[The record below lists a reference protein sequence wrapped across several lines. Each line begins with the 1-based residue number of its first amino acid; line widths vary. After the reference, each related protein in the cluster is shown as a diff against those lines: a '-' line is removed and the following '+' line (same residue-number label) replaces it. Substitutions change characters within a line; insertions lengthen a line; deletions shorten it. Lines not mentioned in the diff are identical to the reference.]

1 VLKFLAEFCH
11 FCPKFFVTMTHF
23 LELLFEAGIAVTGA
37 TLSAFLVMAFH
48 FLGTS
53 AESMRFIGE
62 PGPLEVHGRSHEMGE
77 GIGSTVF
84 TLWFVTM
91 VRAKGL
97 LGLGSIAVRFF
108 TPGHV
113 TVRFVHAWTTFG
125 ATTFGATVFGATV
138 FGATVFGATV
148 FGATVFGAT
157 VFGTTAFGTTAFGA
171 TVFTATTFSR
181 WAGSAFGLLPGGFF
195 FGTRFGAGFFLLSL
209 AGKAGE
215 SEGGG
220 DGRTGEGAEEVCWA
234 GDDHV
239 GRYSIFSARVGNRDD
254 YRTGTA

>member
-1 VLKFLAEFCH
+1 
-11 FCPKFFVTMTHF
+11 MTHF

-53 AESMRFIGE
+53 AESMRFIGK
-62 PGPLEVHGRSHEMGE
+62 PSLLKVHGRGHEMGN

-84 TLWFVTM
+84 TLWFFTA

-97 LGLGSIAVRFF
+97 LGLGSIAL
-108 TPGHV
+108 
-113 TVRFVHAWTTFG
+113 RFVHAWTAFGATTFGTTTFGTTTFG
-125 ATTFGATVFGATV
+125 ATTFGATVF
-138 FGATVFGATV
+138 
-148 FGATVFGAT
+148 
-157 VFGTTAFGTTAFGA
+157 
-171 TVFTATTFSR
+171 TATTFTR
-181 WAGSAFGLLPGGFF
+181 WAGSAFGLLPGGPF

>member
-1 VLKFLAEFCH
+1 
-11 FCPKFFVTMTHF
+11 MTHF
-23 LELLFEAGIAVTGA
+23 LELLFETGIAVTGA
-37 TLSAFLVMAFH
+37 TLSAFPMMAFH

-62 PGPLEVHGRSHEMGE
+62 SGLLEVHGRSDEMVK

-84 TLWFVTM
+84 TLWFVAM
-91 VRAKGL
+91 VRARGL
-97 LGLGSIAVRFF
+97 LGLGSIAVRFVI
-108 TPGHV
+108 PQRV
-113 TVRFVHAWTTFG
+113 TVRFVHAWTVFT
-125 ATTFGATVFGATV
+125 ATVFGATV
-138 FGATVFGATV
+138 FGATVFRATV
-148 FGATVFGAT
+148 
-157 VFGTTAFGTTAFGA
+157 
-171 TVFTATTFSR
+171 FSR
-181 WAGSAFGLLPGGFF
+181 WAGSAFGLLPGGSF

-239 GRYSIFSARVGNRDD
+239 GRYSIFRPGSGIGMT
-254 YRTGTA
+254 TGPGRLELD

>member
-1 VLKFLAEFCH
+1 
-11 FCPKFFVTMTHF
+11 MTHF
-23 LELLFEAGIAVTGA
+23 LELLFETGIAVTGA
-37 TLSAFLVMAFH
+37 TLSAFPMMAFH

-62 PGPLEVHGRSHEMGE
+62 SGLLEVHGRSDEMVK

-84 TLWFVTM
+84 TLWFVAM
-91 VRAKGL
+91 VRAGGL
-97 LGLGSIAVRFF
+97 LGLGSIAVRFVI
-108 TPGHV
+108 PRRV
-113 TVRFVHAWTTFG
+113 TVRFVHAWTVFT
-125 ATTFGATVFGATV
+125 ATVFGATV
-138 FGATVFGATV
+138 FRATV
-148 FGATVFGAT
+148 
-157 VFGTTAFGTTAFGA
+157 
-171 TVFTATTFSR
+171 FSR
-181 WAGSAFGLLPGGFF
+181 WAGSAFGLLPGGSF

-239 GRYSIFSARVGNRDD
+239 GRYSIFSARVRNRDD
-254 YRTGTA
+254 YRTRSART

>member
-125 ATTFGATVFGATV
+125 ATTFGATVFGTTA
-138 FGATVFGATV
+138 
-148 FGATVFGAT
+148 
-157 VFGTTAFGTTAFGA
+157 FGTTAFGTTAFGA

>member
-1 VLKFLAEFCH
+1 MLKFLAEFCH

-125 ATTFGATVFGATV
+125 ATTFGATVFGTTA
-138 FGATVFGATV
+138 
-148 FGATVFGAT
+148 
-157 VFGTTAFGTTAFGA
+157 FGTTAFGTTAFGA

>member
-1 VLKFLAEFCH
+1 LAAPGAVLKFLAEFCH

-125 ATTFGATVFGATV
+125 ATTFGATVFGATA
-138 FGATVFGATV
+138 FGTTVFGA
-148 FGATVFGAT
+148 
-157 VFGTTAFGTTAFGA
+157 TAFGTTAFGA

>member
-1 VLKFLAEFCH
+1 
-11 FCPKFFVTMTHF
+11 MTHF
-23 LELLFEAGIAVTGA
+23 LELLFETGIAVTGA
-37 TLSAFLVMAFH
+37 TLSAFPMMAFH

-62 PGPLEVHGRSHEMGE
+62 PGLLEVHGRSDEMVK

-84 TLWFVTM
+84 TLWFVAM
-91 VRAKGL
+91 VRAGGL
-97 LGLGSIAVRFF
+97 LGLGSIAVRF
-108 TPGHV
+108 
-113 TVRFVHAWTTFG
+113 VHAWTVFT
-125 ATTFGATVFGATV
+125 ATVFGATV
-138 FGATVFGATV
+138 FGATVFS
-148 FGATVFGAT
+148 
-157 VFGTTAFGTTAFGA
+157 A
-171 TVFTATTFSR
+171 TVFTATVFSR
-181 WAGSAFGLLPGGFF
+181 WAGSAFGLLPGGSF

-239 GRYSIFSARVGNRDD
+239 GRYSIFSARVRNRDD
-254 YRTGTA
+254 YRTRSA

>member
-1 VLKFLAEFCH
+1 
-11 FCPKFFVTMTHF
+11 MTHF
-23 LELLFEAGIAVTGA
+23 LELLFETGIAVTGA
-37 TLSAFLVMAFH
+37 TLSAFPMMAFH

-62 PGPLEVHGRSHEMGE
+62 SGLLEVHGRSDEMVK

-84 TLWFVTM
+84 TLWFVAM
-91 VRAKGL
+91 VRARGL
-97 LGLGSIAVRFF
+97 LGLGSIAVRFVI
-108 TPGHV
+108 PQRV
-113 TVRFVHAWTTFG
+113 TVRFVHAWTVFT
-125 ATTFGATVFGATV
+125 ATVFGATV
-138 FGATVFGATV
+138 FRATV
-148 FGATVFGAT
+148 
-157 VFGTTAFGTTAFGA
+157 
-171 TVFTATTFSR
+171 FSR
-181 WAGSAFGLLPGGFF
+181 WAGSAFGLLPGGSF

-239 GRYSIFSARVGNRDD
+239 GRYSIFSARVRNRDD
-254 YRTGTA
+254 YRTRSA